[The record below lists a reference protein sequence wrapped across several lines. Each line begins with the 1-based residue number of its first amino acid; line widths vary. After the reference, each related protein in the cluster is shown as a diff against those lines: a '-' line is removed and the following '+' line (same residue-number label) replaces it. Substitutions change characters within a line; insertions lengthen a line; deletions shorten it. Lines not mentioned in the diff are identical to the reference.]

1 MTLADELN
9 KLQALH
15 EAGTLSAEEFQ
26 QAKSALLRE
35 QDAVAAWN
43 SAEQAAAPPPP
54 ADRGHDTER
63 DTRTWSVLL
72 HISQFF
78 WLVPFG
84 GVLAPL
90 VIWLIHRD
98 RLPGIEPHFRAVV
111 NWQLSALIYGICCIP
126 LIFLL
131 VGIPLLITLGLVA
144 LVYPVVGAIQAGDDK
159 VWHYPPSIRFF
170 R

>member
-1 MTLADELN
+1 MTLADELQ

-15 EAGTLSAEEFQ
+15 EGGSLSAEEFH
-26 QAKSALLRE
+26 QAKNALLRE
-35 QDAVAAWN
+35 QEAAAAWN
-43 SAEQAAAPPPP
+43 DAQGAPVPAPSAEYSQ
-54 ADRGHDTER
+54 DTSR

-84 GVLAPL
+84 GILAPL
-90 VIWLIHRD
+90 VIWLIHKD
-98 RLPGIEPHFRAVV
+98 RLPGIDAHFRAVV

-131 VGIPLLITLGLVA
+131 VGIPLLILLGLVA

-159 VWHYPPSIRFF
+159 VWQYPPSIRFF
-170 R
+170 G